1 VVPTSYYD
9 FFEACATVAG
19 ALIGLLFV
27 AISVSPGKIAGDHA
41 SVEHQVRAGAAFS
54 ALINAL
60 IIALIALL
68 PGENLGVPTVSLA
81 AVGVSSTIGLAVL
94 FYRKRPAKI
103 RPGQLLL
110 LAVPV
115 FLYGLELINGLALQ
129 RSPHNLGDVGN
140 QGGLTIGFF
149 VFAIARA
156 WELVGATGSSLVST
170 VAGMAYQAT
179 HHQAPAAEPPQAG
192 DPDQESRS

>member
-27 AISVSPGKIAGDHA
+27 AISVSPGKITGDHA

-54 ALINAL
+54 ALINSL
-60 IIALIALL
+60 IIALVALL
-68 PGENLGVPTVSLA
+68 PAEHLGVPVVSLS
-81 AVGVSSTIGLAVL
+81 AVGVSSTIGLAIL

-103 RPGQLLL
+103 RPSQLLL

-115 FLYGLELINGLALQ
+115 FLYGLELINGIALQ
-129 RSPHNLGDVGN
+129 RSPHNLGDIGN
-140 QGGLTIGFF
+140 QGGLAIGFF

-156 WELVGATGSSLVST
+156 WELVGATGSSLVSA
-170 VAGMAYQAT
+170 VAGMAYQAAT
-179 HHQAPAAEPPQAG
+179 HRGAPAAEPAQDD
-192 DPDQESRS
+192 DPGQE

>member
-1 VVPTSYYD
+1 MVPASYYD

-27 AISVSPGKIAGDHA
+27 AISVSPGKISGEHA

-60 IIALIALL
+60 IVALIALL
-68 PGENLGVPTVSLA
+68 PGQNLGVATISLS
-81 AVGVSSTIGLAVL
+81 AVGVSSTIGLAIL
-94 FYRKRPAKI
+94 FYRNRPAKI
-103 RPGQLLL
+103 RPSQLLL

-115 FLYGLELINGLALQ
+115 FLYGLELINGIALQ
-129 RSPHNLGDVGN
+129 GSPHNLGDVGN
-140 QGGLTIGFF
+140 QGGLAIGFF

-156 WELVGATGSSLVST
+156 WELVGATGASLVST
-170 VAGMAYQAT
+170 VAGMAYQAA
-179 HHQAPAAEPPQAG
+179 HREAAAAEPPQAD
-192 DPDQESRS
+192 DPGQE

>member
-27 AISVSPGKIAGDHA
+27 AISVSPDKLSGAHA

-60 IIALIALL
+60 VVALVALL
-68 PGENLGVPTVSLA
+68 PGENLGVATISLA
-81 AVGVSSTIGLAVL
+81 AVGLSSTVALAIV
-94 FYRKRPAKI
+94 FFRNRPAKI

-110 LAVPV
+110 LAIPH
-115 FLYGLELINGLALQ
+115 FLYALELANGIVLQ
-129 RSPHNLGDVGN
+129 GPGQHLSQIGN
-140 QGGLTIGFF
+140 QGGLAIGFF

-156 WELVGATGSSLVST
+156 WELVGATGSSLIGT
-170 VAGMAYQAT
+170 VAGLAYGAAT
-179 HHQAPAAEPPQAG
+179 HRETPAAEPVQAD
-192 DPDQESRS
+192 DPGQE

>member
-1 VVPTSYYD
+1 VVPASYYD

-27 AISVSPGKIAGDHA
+27 AISVSPGKISGEHA

-60 IIALIALL
+60 IVALIALL
-68 PGENLGVPTVSLA
+68 PGQNLGVATISLS
-81 AVGVSSTIGLAVL
+81 AVGVSSTIGLAIL
-94 FYRKRPAKI
+94 FYRNRPAKI
-103 RPGQLLL
+103 RPSQLLL

-115 FLYGLELINGLALQ
+115 FLYGLELINGIALQ
-129 RSPHNLGDVGN
+129 GSPHNLGDVGN
-140 QGGLTIGFF
+140 QGGLAIGFF

-156 WELVGATGSSLVST
+156 WELVGATGASLVST
-170 VAGMAYQAT
+170 VAGMAYQAA
-179 HHQAPAAEPPQAG
+179 HREAAAAEPPQAD
-192 DPDQESRS
+192 DPGQE

>member
-41 SVEHQVRAGAAFS
+41 SIEHQVRAGAAFS
-54 ALINAL
+54 ALINSL

-68 PGENLGVPTVSLA
+68 PGENLGVPVVTLS
-81 AVGVSSTIGLAVL
+81 AVGVSSTIALAIL

-103 RPGQLLL
+103 RPTQLLL

-115 FLYGLELINGLALQ
+115 FLYGLELVNGIALQ

-140 QGGLTIGFF
+140 QGGLAIGFF
-149 VFAIARA
+149 VFGIARA
-156 WELVGATGSSLVST
+156 WELVGASGSSLVST
-170 VAGMAYQAT
+170 VAGMAYQAAT
-179 HHQAPAAEPPQAG
+179 HRGTPAPPPPQAD
-192 DPDQESRS
+192 DPGQE

>member
-1 VVPTSYYD
+1 MVPTSYYD

-27 AISVSPGKIAGDHA
+27 AVSISPDKMSGAHA
-41 SVEHQVRAGAAFS
+41 STEHQVRAGAAFS

-60 IIALIALL
+60 IVALIALL
-68 PGENLGVPTVSLA
+68 PGQNIGVATISVG
-81 AVGVSSTIGLAVL
+81 AVGLSSTIALAIV
-94 FYRKRPAKI
+94 FYRNRQGKV

-110 LAVPV
+110 LAVPH
-115 FLYGLELINGLALQ
+115 FLYALEIVNGIALQ
-129 RSPHNLGDVGN
+129 GPGRHLGDLGN
-140 QGGLTIGFF
+140 QGGLMIGFF

-179 HHQAPAAEPPQAG
+179 RHQAPAAEPPQAG
-192 DPDQESRS
+192 DPDQE

>member
-1 VVPTSYYD
+1 MVPTSYYD

-27 AISVSPGKIAGDHA
+27 AISVSPGKITGDHA

-54 ALINAL
+54 ALINSL
-60 IIALIALL
+60 IIALVALL
-68 PGENLGVPTVSLA
+68 PDEHLGVPVVSLS
-81 AVGVSSTIGLAVL
+81 AVGVSSTIGLAIL

-103 RPGQLLL
+103 RPSQLLL

-115 FLYGLELINGLALQ
+115 FLYSLELINGIALQ

-140 QGGLTIGFF
+140 QGGLAIGFF

-156 WELVGATGSSLVST
+156 WELVGATGSSLVSA
-170 VAGMAYQAT
+170 VAGMAYQAAT
-179 HHQAPAAEPPQAG
+179 HHEAPAAEPPQAG
-192 DPDQESRS
+192 DPGQE